1 LKGRWAGWS
10 GSTVWAVGI
19 ACWLCLGVLEAQ
31 VSGAEKPTPEVSSP
45 PAAPPAPQAA
55 EKEPVS
61 PDDGTLLVAL
71 SGNRQFCVKMNE
83 MEFSKEA
90 LKPREQRSGPL
101 ITTMGYKYQ
110 ISMSRQGRSGVVK
123 LFESPTY
130 RTAYMEKAKA
140 PTEYPQPRLPTE
152 KEMKQAASQKR
163 YTNKEK
169 PHWLPKDTCT
179 TLDPEYSFPLPQGR
193 YDIYLGFD
201 VLVLNGLWSPLQSDF
216 VTNVVIEKGKVARI
230 VGTVDTTNGVRTVK
244 LEIPREQGSA
254 GSR

>member
-1 LKGRWAGWS
+1 MEGRWAGWT
-10 GSTVWAVGI
+10 GSTVLAVGI
-19 ACWLCLGVLEAQ
+19 ACWVGLGALEAQ
-31 VSGAEKPTPEVSSP
+31 ASDPQKPTPEVSSP
-45 PAAPPAPQAA
+45 PAAPPVPETA

-61 PDDGTLLVAL
+61 PGDGTLLLAL

-83 MEFSKEA
+83 IEFSKEA

-110 ISMSRQGRSGVVK
+110 ISMSRQGKSGVVK

-130 RTAYMEKAKA
+130 RTAYMEKTKT

-152 KEMKQAASQKR
+152 KEIKQSAGPKR

-179 TLDPEYSFPLPQGR
+179 TLEPQYSFPLPQGR

-230 VGTVDTTNGVRTVK
+230 VGTVDTTKGVRTVK
-244 LEIPREQGSA
+244 LEVPPEQGA
-254 GSR
+254 TGSR

>member
-1 LKGRWAGWS
+1 LEVSLARWSA
-10 GSTVWAVGI
+10 STAWA
-19 ACWLCLGVLEAQ
+19 LGVACLAGLSLLEAQ
-31 VSGAEKPTPEVSSP
+31 VSEQEKPTPEVSTP
-45 PAAPPAPQAA
+45 PSAPAPEPAG
-55 EKEPVS
+55 KEPAS
-61 PDDGTLLVAL
+61 PDDGTLLLAL

-83 MEFSKEA
+83 LEFSKEA

-101 ITTMGYKYQ
+101 ITTFGYKYQ
-110 ISMSRQGRSGVVK
+110 ISMSRQGKSGVVK

-130 RTAYMEKAKA
+130 RTAYMEKVKT

-152 KEMKQAASQKR
+152 KELKQARQKK

-179 TLDPEYSFPLPQGR
+179 TLESQYSFPLPQGR

-216 VTNVVIEKGKVARI
+216 VTNVVIEKGKVSRI
-230 VGTVDTTNGVRTVK
+230 EGTVDTSKGVRTVK
-244 LEIPREQGSA
+244 LQASRA
-254 GSR
+254 GSSGGSR